1 MNLTRTAF
9 SSSHRR
15 SVAAA
20 ALLGATALLLT
31 ACSGAASVADTSWG
45 KLDTR
50 GETSITF
57 TADGGAHG
65 SDGCNII
72 NGKWTEEKGTVT
84 FGPLA
89 STMMACEGVDTWLGG
104 AATAVAEGDKI
115 TFSDED
121 GKEIGSLDKTEFT
134 APK

>member
-1 MNLTRTAF
+1 MISRTAP
-9 SSSHRR
+9 R
-15 SVAAA
+15 SLKTRSIAAA
-20 ALLGATALLLT
+20 ALLGAAALLLT
-31 ACSGAASVADTSWG
+31 ACSGSPSVSDTSWG

-50 GETSITF
+50 GEPSMTF
-57 TADGGAHG
+57 TADGAAHG
-65 SDGCNII
+65 SDGCNIV

-89 STMMACEGVDTWLGG
+89 STMMFCEGVDTWLTG
-104 AATAVAEGDKI
+104 ATTAVAEGDKI

-121 GKEIGSLDKTEFT
+121 GKELGSLQKTEFT